1 VRLLASGIIFD
12 SGGVKSPLLVVFYK
26 TIYAVL
32 AGFRY
37 IFYLC
42 CRLFHGRTRFIMLT
56 NFLDRF
62 SSGTAILITISII
75 LLSGFL
81 VTRLTK
87 LLKLPNVSGYI
98 IAGILIGPHLFN
110 LVPQNIVDNMSFVSD
125 IALAFIAFGI
135 GRFFKKE
142 TLRETGASVIVITLL
157 EALLAG
163 VLVTMV
169 MYFCFRLDLM
179 LSLLLGAIAT
189 ATAPASTLMTIN
201 QYHARGKFVS
211 VLLQVVALDDV
222 VCLLVFSV
230 VAAIVNAVETGNVS
244 AASVL
249 LPIAYN
255 IGAMILGFVFA
266 FVLARLLSPK
276 RSTDNRLILAIAMLV
291 GLSGLCSIFDISPLL
306 SCMIFGAVYMNMT
319 RDDELYRQINNF
331 TPPVMSIFFVLSG
344 MNLDIGA
351 LSAFGIVGIV
361 YFLVRIVG
369 KYFGAYL
376 GCLMVK
382 SEKSIRNYLG
392 VALIPQAGVAIG
404 LAYLAKRILPDEI
417 GNLLMTIILASSV
430 LYELIGP
437 ACAKFAL
444 IRSGAIK
451 KEALKDGKTPKSSNP
466 PAAPALEPASGAS
479 EASVNPELSA
489 EQTPSEN
496 QTPVP

>member
-1 VRLLASGIIFD
+1 
-12 SGGVKSPLLVVFYK
+12 
-26 TIYAVL
+26 
-32 AGFRY
+32 
-37 IFYLC
+37 
-42 CRLFHGRTRFIMLT
+42 MLT

-62 SSGTAILITISII
+62 SPGTAILITLSII

-98 IAGILIGPHLFN
+98 IAGILIGPHLLN

-142 TLRETGASVIVITLL
+142 TLKETGASVIVITLL

-163 VLVTMV
+163 VLVTVV
-169 MYFCFRLDLM
+169 MYFCFGLDLM

-222 VCLLVFSV
+222 VWLLVFSIV
-230 VAAIVNAVETGNVS
+230 GAIVNAVETGSVS

-255 IGAMILGFVFA
+255 IGAMILGAVFA
-266 FVLARLLSPK
+266 LILTRLLSSPK
-276 RSTDNRLILAIAMLV
+276 RSMDNRLILAIAMLL

-331 TPPVMSIFFVLSG
+331 TPPIMSIFFVLSG
-344 MNLDIGA
+344 MNLDVGA

-369 KYFGAYL
+369 KYLGAYL
-376 GCLMVK
+376 GCLAVK
-382 SEKSIRNYLG
+382 SEKPIRNYLG

-451 KEALKDGKTPKSSNP
+451 KEALKGGGKPSKASKAS
-466 PAAPALEPASGAS
+466 AAPVSEPTLTAPEGTVEVPVMSEATAEVPVVSAAS
-479 EASVNPELSA
+479 EQSAASE
-489 EQTPSEN
+489 E

>member
-1 VRLLASGIIFD
+1 MPA
-12 SGGVKSPLLVVFYK
+12 YH
-26 TIYAVL
+26 
-32 AGFRY
+32 
-37 IFYLC
+37 IFY
-42 CRLFHGRTRFIMLT
+42 CRHVHGRTGLIMLT

-62 SSGTAILITISII
+62 SPGTAILITLSII

-98 IAGILIGPHLFN
+98 IAGILIGPHLLN

-142 TLRETGASVIVITLL
+142 TLKETGASVFVITLL

-163 VLVTMV
+163 VLVTVV
-169 MYFCFRLDLM
+169 MYFCFGLDLM

-222 VCLLVFSV
+222 VCLLVFSI
-230 VAAIVNAVETGNVS
+230 VAAIVNAVETGSVS

-255 IGAMILGFVFA
+255 IGAMILGAVFA
-266 FVLARLLSPK
+266 LILTRLLSSPK
-276 RSTDNRLILAIAMLV
+276 RSMDNRLILAIAMLL

-331 TPPVMSIFFVLSG
+331 TPPIMSIFFVLSG
-344 MNLDIGA
+344 MNLDVGA

-369 KYFGAYL
+369 KYLGAYL
-376 GCLMVK
+376 GCLAVK
-382 SEKSIRNYLG
+382 SEKPIRNYLG

-451 KEALKDGKTPKSSNP
+451 KEALKGGGKPSKASKAS
-466 PAAPALEPASGAS
+466 AAPVSEPTLTAPEGTVEVPVMSEATAEVPVVSAAS
-479 EASVNPELSA
+479 EQSAASE
-489 EQTPSEN
+489 E